1 MKLGVSTY
9 SLSRAVRAGEMD
21 VLGIMDW
28 IKDLG
33 GTHVEVVPVGFDLM
47 ENPELIDQIV
57 AKAQEL
63 DLEISNY
70 AIGANFVKDSDAEFD
85 EEIEKVKKH
94 VEIARQLGVKI
105 MRHDVASR
113 PVPEATIQ
121 QFEEDLP
128 KLVQA
133 CQEIADYAAQYDITT
148 SVENHGRYLQA
159 SDRIQRLIHAVNR
172 PNYKTTID
180 TGNFLCVDEDPVSAV
195 KKNLPYT
202 SGIIHLKD
210 FYYRPAHLNPGEG
223 WIVTSNDNFLRGSIF
238 GQGDID
244 VRQVLS
250 AIKAADFDGY
260 LSLEFEG
267 MEECKQ
273 GTKIGFENIL
283 RLWEEV

>member
-223 WIVTSNDNFLRGSIF
+223 WIATSNDNFLRGSIF